1 MCAGAG
7 VGQIAELAVMRE
19 RERARESAR
28 ERERGRARANKRGSP
43 LQVLIQPPAAS
54 IAA

>member
-28 ERERGRARANKRGSP
+28 ERERARESAREGEQEQTREEVPCKC
-43 LQVLIQPPAAS
+43 
-54 IAA
+54 